1 MTRVVKAKRPQPLA
15 AGSLPHGYVRLSCGD
30 PALDLIV
37 LLGAEAPQVT
47 GGVGGWTVTPRPQA
61 VGMTLWE
68 GVEPYQV
75 NLSLMLDGWA
85 ERRSQESALRSLRR
99 VARGDAESPPGVLFV
114 EGIPLPASRWVIE
127 GIDFGDPI
135 LRPSNGNRLRQPLTL
150 TLRQYVPPKF
160 LKRKRSAYGSS
171 SKSAILRAQHG
182 DTPAKI
188 AKRRRLKSWTVIRD
202 LNRKLKLKAN
212 TKLKTGQKLRV
223 PATKTQARS
232 GGKDHKRHR

>member
-1 MTRVVKAKRPQPLA
+1 MTRIVKAKQPQPIA
-15 AGSLPHGYVRLSCGD
+15 KGNLPRGYVRLSCGD

-37 LLGAEAPQVT
+37 LLGPEAPRVT
-47 GGVGGWTVTPRPQA
+47 GGIGGWTVTARPQA

-68 GVEPYQV
+68 GVEPYQLS
-75 NLSLMLDGWA
+75 LSLMLDGWTTGQ
-85 ERRSQESALRSLRR
+85 SQERALRAVSR
-99 VARGDAESPPGVLFV
+99 VARGDSESPPGVLVV
-114 EGIPLPASRWVIE
+114 EGIPLPASRWVVE
-127 GIDFGDPI
+127 AIDYGDPI
-135 LRPSNGNRLRQPLTL
+135 LDVDGDRLRQPITL

-160 LKRKRSAYGSS
+160 LRRKRSAYGSS
-171 SKSAILRAQHG
+171 SKSVILHAQHG

-202 LNRKLKLKAN
+202 LNSGLKLKAN

-232 GGKDHKRHR
+232 GGKDRKR

>member
-1 MTRVVKAKRPQPLA
+1 MTRIVKAKRPQPLA
-15 AGSLPHGYVRLSCGD
+15 AGSLPRGYVRLACGD

-85 ERRSQESALRSLRR
+85 TGQSQESALRSLRR
-99 VARGDAESPPGVLFV
+99 VARGDAESPPGVLYV

-135 LRPSNGNRLRQPLTL
+135 LGTDAARLRQPLTL

-171 SKSAILRAQHG
+171 SKSAIVRAQHG

-212 TKLKTGQKLRV
+212 SKLKAGQKLRV